1 MLVNLTNNSLGYNA
15 TVDITVFFFLLIF
28 ILISFNTAQIKGY
41 GVNCLRAG
49 VILTLMATI
58 CKLVFFLS
66 ASYTGGTSTEV
77 VSYILF
83 YLYNVFNLTSVCAYI
98 EYMLHVVGEKSIFCR
113 CIRIFYKFLFILS
126 LLTSLIRGIV
136 GEVLYFDKHINMWYI
151 NTSGFTFEVSLYG
164 LMTLGLFVLV
174 INRRH
179 FIKQVYITLLITN
192 ILDLALF
199 VITSSLGDTSFANF
213 IVLLPFM
220 IVLLMLYTVPFNFIT
235 GALTYTNFERY
246 LEQRK
251 GKKVSYIVVYFKKD
265 MTGITF
271 NQESGKFLYTFWRS
285 YFIDCFLF
293 EIYTNMYVLA
303 IEDNF
308 IKHENI
314 DMVIREELLPF
325 ANAMNMDFKI
335 YGLLGVDF
343 IANIGEFFNL
353 DLYFANNV
361 KKNSYVVFDEP
372 MVEKA
377 RYITDIVDALMDI
390 AKKRD
395 LDDERVLVYCQ
406 PVKNIKTNKF
416 DTAEALMRLE
426 LPNIGFIYPDVFI
439 PLAESFN
446 YIHVL
451 SLIILNKTCEH
462 IRYLLD
468 NNYIVERISV
478 NFCVKEFKQDSFCD
492 EVLNII
498 GQHNIPYNKIA
509 IELTESKN
517 EEDYD
522 LITSKINRL
531 KEYGIKFYLDDFGTG
546 YSNFDR
552 ILGLNLDI
560 VKFDKSLLNMAETN
574 KNTKFVLTHFSSAFK
589 KLDYQIL
596 FEGVET
602 ESQISLCVASK
613 ADYLQGYKYSKPIDM
628 SRLTEFFSKHSTI
641 EEVID

>member
-1 MLVNLTNNSLGYNA
+1 MMSTLCKMA
-15 TVDITVFFFLLIF
+15 FF
-28 ILISFNTAQIKGY
+28 ISAP
-41 GVNCLRAG
+41 
-49 VILTLMATI
+49 
-58 CKLVFFLS
+58 
-66 ASYTGGTSTEV
+66 YTGGTSYEV

-83 YLYNVFNLTSVCAYI
+83 YLFNVFNLTSACAYI
-98 EYMLHVVGEKSIFCR
+98 EYLLHVVGEKTTFCR
-113 CIRIFYKFLFILS
+113 CIRGFYEFLFLLALVLS
-126 LLTSLIRGIV
+126 LLRGLV
-136 GEVLYFDKHINMWYI
+136 GDVITYDRHLDMWCI
-151 NTSGFTFEVSLYG
+151 NTTGYTFEISLYG
-164 LMTLGLFVLV
+164 LMVLGLFVLI

-179 FIKQVYITLLITN
+179 FIKQVYITLLITH
-192 ILDLALF
+192 ILDLILF
-199 VITSSLGDTSFANF
+199 VIASSLRDTSFVNF
-213 IVLLPFM
+213 IVLLPF
-220 IVLLMLYTVPFNFIT
+220 IVIILMLYTVPFNFIT

-251 GKKVSYIVVYFKKD
+251 GKKVSYVVVYFKKD

-271 NQESGKFLYTFWRS
+271 NRESGKFLYTFWRS

-293 EIYTNMYVLA
+293 EIYTNLYVLA
-303 IEDNF
+303 IEDTF
-308 IKHENI
+308 IKNEN
-314 DMVIREELLPF
+314 MESVITQELLPF
-325 ANAMNMDFKI
+325 ANTMNIDFKI

-343 IANIGEFFNL
+343 IENIGEFFNL
-353 DLYFANNV
+353 DLYFEQKV

-377 RYITDIVDALMDI
+377 RYITDIVEALNDI
-390 AKKRD
+390 AEKKD

-406 PVKNIKTNKF
+406 PVKNIKTGNF

-426 LPNIGFIYPDVFI
+426 LPDIGFIYPDIFI

-451 SLIILNKTCEH
+451 SLIILNKTCQH
-462 IRYLLD
+462 IKDLLD
-468 NNYIVERISV
+468 ENYIVERISV
-478 NFCVKEFKQDSFCD
+478 NFCVKEFKQDAFCD
-492 EVLNII
+492 EVLGII
-498 GQHNIPYNKIA
+498 SKHNIPYDKVA

-517 EEDYD
+517 EEDYS
-522 LITSKINRL
+522 LITPKITKL

-602 ESQISLCVASK
+602 DSQINLCVDSISV
-613 ADYLQGYKYSKPIDM
+613 YLQGYKYSKPIAM
-628 SRLTEFFSKHSTI
+628 SRLKEFFTKQQSSAT
-641 EEVID
+641 E